1 MYLSHY
7 CPVLSIPVQIPPPS
21 PEPMRVGIQI
31 PPADPLSTCP
41 YLSASVLNI
50 YLKKLFIPPPTVTWL
65 GLRGPSTLR
74 ALYSY
79 FLFSCSQDILFPP
92 KITV

>member
-1 MYLSHY
+1 MMYLSHY

-50 YLKKLFIPPPTVTWL
+50 YLKK
-65 GLRGPSTLR
+65 
-74 ALYSY
+74 ALYPT
-79 FLFSCSQDILFPP
+79 SQCHL
-92 KITV
+92 VRS